1 METDSMQIDMPEVSR
16 HIWET
21 KYRYFDENGPKDRT
35 VVDTWRRVARA
46 AAAVEKDPKR
56 WEKVFTGLLEGFRFL
71 PGGRILAN
79 AGTERR
85 ATTMFNCY
93 VMGAIE
99 DSIDGIFTVV
109 KEAALT
115 QKQGGGVGFDFSTIR
130 PRGSFING
138 VDSAAS
144 GPLSFMRVLDATCR
158 TIMSA
163 GQRRGAQMGIMRC
176 DHPDIESFIVAKRED
191 NALRM
196 FNLSVAVT
204 DAFMTAVRED
214 ADWDLVFGGRVHR
227 TVKARAIWDK
237 VMRSTYDF
245 AEPGVFMVDRVNEWN
260 NLHYCEDIRATNP
273 CGEQPLPPYGAC
285 LLGSLNLTRF
295 VVKPFEP
302 DASVDLEAL
311 AATTRG
317 AVRFLDNIIEIS
329 RYPLKKQEE
338 EARAKRRMGIGIT
351 GLADML
357 ILLGLRYG
365 SRQSLQTAARVM
377 RTITHAAY
385 GASADLA
392 AEKGVFPV
400 FDPDR
405 YLEGK
410 FIQGLPAR
418 IRNKIARC
426 GMRNS
431 HLTSIAPTGTI
442 SLLAGNVSSGI
453 EPVFAWHYV
462 RKIRRTEEHDT
473 EDHEVM
479 DYAYH
484 AYCRRFG
491 RPEGDGELPPA
502 FVTASDI
509 PAREHIDMQAAL
521 QKYVD
526 SAISKT
532 INVPEELPFEQFKD
546 IYLYA
551 YDKGLKGCTT
561 FRPNPLITGVLQRKS
576 GKRAPA
582 AATLFGTAPPS
593 RPPVL
598 HGTTYKIKTPMTPNA
613 LYVTINDIEEN
624 GTRRPYEIFINT
636 KNLQHFGWIVAMTRL
651 ISAVFRREPNPSF
664 LVEEL
669 TSIYDPSG
677 GYFSAGEYVPSLPAE
692 LGRVIRTHL
701 ERLGIL
707 TPAPGGNGKSAV
719 AKNGASSANGAAGL
733 MFCPVCQQPAVYAE
747 EGCLKCRAC
756 GYSKCG

>member
-1 METDSMQIDMPEVSR
+1 MQVDMPEISQ

-21 KYRYFDENGPKDRT
+21 KYRYCEENGP
-35 VVDTWRRVARA
+35 VDGSVANTWRRVARA
-46 AAAVEKDPKR
+46 AAAVEEDAKH
-56 WEKVFTGLLEGFRFL
+56 WEKVFYDLLAGFRFL

-79 AGTERR
+79 AGTQRQ

-93 VMGAIE
+93 VMGTIE
-99 DSIDGIFTVV
+99 DSIGGIFTVV

-130 PRGSFING
+130 PRGAFITG

-176 DHPDIESFIVAKRED
+176 DHPDIEQFIVAKRED

-204 DAFMTAVRED
+204 DAFMDAVEKD
-214 ADWDLVFGGRVHR
+214 SDWDLVFGGRVHR

-237 VMRSTYDF
+237 IMRSTYDF
-245 AEPGVFMVDRVNEWN
+245 AEPGVFMIDRVNEWN
-260 NLHYCEDIRATNP
+260 NLHYCEEIRATNP

-295 VVKPFEP
+295 VQKPFRKN
-302 DASVDLEAL
+302 ATVDYDDL
-311 AATTRG
+311 ATTAGR
-317 AVRFLDNIIEIS
+317 AVRLLDNIIEIS
-329 RYPLKKQEE
+329 RYPLKKQED

-351 GLADML
+351 GLGDML
-357 ILLGLRYG
+357 ILLGLRYD
-365 SRQSLQTAARVM
+365 SRAARQTAERAM

-385 GASADLA
+385 EASAQLA
-392 AEKGVFPV
+392 AEKGAFPA
-400 FDPDR
+400 FDPAR

-410 FIQGLPAR
+410 FVQALPAR
-418 IRNKIARC
+418 IRNKIAQY
-426 GMRNS
+426 GIRNS

-442 SLLAGNVSSGI
+442 SLLAGNLSSGI
-453 EPVFAWHYV
+453 EPVFAWHYI
-462 RKIRRTEEHDT
+462 RKIRRTDEKDT
-473 EDHEVM
+473 QDHEVM
-479 DYAYH
+479 DYAYRE
-484 AYCRRFG
+484 YCAQRG
-491 RPEGDGELPPA
+491 RPTVDDELPPA
-502 FVTASDI
+502 FVTAAEI
-509 PAREHIDMQAAL
+509 PARKHIDMQAAL
-521 QKYVD
+521 QKHVD

-532 INVPEELPFEQFKD
+532 INVPEDLPFEEFKD
-546 IYLYA
+546 IYRYA
-551 YDKGLKGCTT
+551 YAKGLKGCTT
-561 FRPNPLITGVLQRKS
+561 FRPNPMISGVLRLKS
-576 GKRAPA
+576 KEKKAPETA
-582 AATLFGTAPPS
+582 SGTPPLS

-598 HGTTYKIKTPMTPNA
+598 HGTTYKIKTPVTPNA
-613 LYVTINDIEEN
+613 LYVTINDIDEN
-624 GTRRPYEIFINT
+624 GSRRPYEIFINT

-651 ISAVFRREPNPSF
+651 ISAVFRRESNPSF

-677 GYFSAGEYVPSLPAE
+677 GYFNAGEFVPSLPAE
-692 LGRVIRTHL
+692 LGRVIRMHL
-701 ERLGIL
+701 ERLGTL
-707 TPAPGGNGKSAV
+707 TTGAGNNGTAPGTDNRPGPTG
-719 AKNGASSANGAAGL
+719 GSSGL
-733 MFCPVCQQPAVYAE
+733 MLCPMCQQPSLYAE
-747 EGCLKCRAC
+747 EGCVKCRAC

>member
-1 METDSMQIDMPEVSR
+1 MKIDMPEVSQ

-21 KYRYFDENGPKDRT
+21 KYRYRDENGPVDRSI
-35 VVDTWRRVARA
+35 VDTWRRVARA
-46 AAAVEKDPKR
+46 AANVEEDSKR
-56 WEKVFTGLLEGFRFL
+56 WEKVFYDLLVGFRFL

-79 AGTERR
+79 AGTQRQ

-93 VMGAIE
+93 VMGTIE
-99 DSIDGIFTVV
+99 DSIGGIFTVI

-130 PRGSFING
+130 PRGAFISG

-176 DHPDIESFIVAKRED
+176 DHPDIEQFIVAKRED

-204 DAFMTAVRED
+204 DAFMDAVEKD
-214 ADWDLVFGGRVHR
+214 ADWDLVFDGEVHR
-227 TVKARAIWDK
+227 TVKARTIWDK
-237 VMRSTYDF
+237 IMRSTYDF
-245 AEPGVFMVDRVNEWN
+245 AEPGVFMADHVNQWN
-260 NLHYCEDIRATNP
+260 NLQYCEDIRATNP

-295 VVKPFEP
+295 VQKPFRK
-302 DASVDLEAL
+302 DANIDYEGL
-311 AATTRG
+311 AATTAG

-329 RYPLKKQEE
+329 RYPLDKQET

-351 GLADML
+351 GLGDML
-357 ILLGLRYG
+357 ILLGHRYD
-365 SRQSLQTAARVM
+365 SREAQQAAERVM
-377 RTITHAAY
+377 RTIAHAAY
-385 GASADLA
+385 GASAELA
-392 AEKGVFPV
+392 AEKGAFPA
-400 FDPDR
+400 FDATR

-410 FIQGLPAR
+410 FIQALPTR
-418 IRNKIARC
+418 IRKKIAQH

-431 HLTSIAPTGTI
+431 HLISIAPTGTI
-442 SLLAGNVSSGI
+442 SLLAGNLSSGI

-462 RKIRRTEEHDT
+462 RKIRRTDENDT
-473 EDHEVM
+473 QDHEVM
-479 DYAYH
+479 DYAYRQ
-484 AYCRRFG
+484 YCAQFG
-491 RPEGDGELPPA
+491 RPTTDAELPPA
-502 FVTASDI
+502 FVTAAEV
-509 PAREHIDMQAAL
+509 PAKKHIDMQAVL
-521 QKYVD
+521 QKHVD

-532 INVPEELPFEQFKD
+532 INVPEDLPFEEFKD
-546 IYLYA
+546 IYRYA

-561 FRPNPLITGVLQRKS
+561 FRPNPMITGVLRRKS
-576 GKRAPA
+576 DEKKAPE
-582 AATLFGTAPPS
+582 TGQGSPPPT

-598 HGTTYKIKTPMTPNA
+598 HGTTYKIKTPVTPNA
-613 LYVTINDIEEN
+613 LYVTINDIDEN
-624 GTRRPYEIFINT
+624 GSRRPYEIFINT

-651 ISAVFRREPNPSF
+651 ISAVFRRESNPSF

-669 TSIYDPSG
+669 MSIYDPSG
-677 GYFSAGEYVPSLPAE
+677 GYFNAGEFVPSLPAE
-692 LGRVIRTHL
+692 LGRVIRAHL

-707 TPAPGGNGKSAV
+707 TTGTG
-719 AKNGASSANGAAGL
+719 KNGGTPGVKHNTGPTGNSGL
-733 MFCPVCQQPAVYAE
+733 MFCPMCRQPALYAE
-747 EGCLKCRAC
+747 EGGVKCRAC

>member
-1 METDSMQIDMPEVSR
+1 MQIDMPAVSR

-35 VVDTWRRVARA
+35 VSDTWRRVARA
-46 AAAVEKDPKR
+46 AAGVEKDPKR
-56 WEKVFTGLLEGFRFL
+56 WEKVFYGLLDGFRFL

-93 VMGAIE
+93 VMGTIA
-99 DSIDGIFTVV
+99 DSIDGIFTAV

-176 DHPDIESFIVAKRED
+176 DHPDIDSFVVAKRED
-191 NALRM
+191 DALRM

-214 ADWDLVFGGRVHR
+214 ADWDLVFEGRVHR
-227 TVKARAIWDK
+227 TVKARAIWEK
-237 VMRSTYDF
+237 IMRSTYEF

-260 NLHYCEDIRATNP
+260 NLYYCEEIRATNP

-302 DASVDLEAL
+302 DASIDLDAI
-311 AATTRG
+311 ATATRA

-365 SRQSLQTAARVM
+365 SREAIRTATRVM

-385 GASADLA
+385 EASVDLA
-392 AEKGVFPV
+392 AEKGAFPV
-400 FDPDR
+400 FDAGK

-410 FIQGLPAR
+410 FIQGLPIR
-418 IRNKIARC
+418 TRNKIARH
-426 GMRNS
+426 GIRNS

-462 RKIRRTEEHDT
+462 RKIRRTEEDDT
-473 EDHEVM
+473 ENHEVM

-484 AYCRRFG
+484 EYCRRFG
-491 RPEGDGELPPA
+491 RPERDEDLPPA
-502 FVTASDI
+502 FVTAADI
-509 PAREHIDMQAAL
+509 PARKHIDMQAAL

-561 FRPNPLITGVLQRKS
+561 FRPNPRITGVLRRKPDKKTS
-576 GKRAPA
+576 SPTVPGI
-582 AATLFGTAPPS
+582 APPV

-707 TPAPGGNGKSAV
+707 TAASSGNGKPAP
-719 AKNGASSANGAAGL
+719 ATNGAVSSNGAPGL
-733 MFCPVCQQPAVYAE
+733 MFCPVCQQPALYAE